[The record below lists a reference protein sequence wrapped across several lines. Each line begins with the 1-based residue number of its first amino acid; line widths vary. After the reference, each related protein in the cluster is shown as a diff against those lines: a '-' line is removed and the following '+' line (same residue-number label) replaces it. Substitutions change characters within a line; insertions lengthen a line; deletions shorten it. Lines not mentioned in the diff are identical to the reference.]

1 MTAKIREMQEQDAP
15 SLYEIGQ
22 ACGLGSWSL
31 ESYINEYNNPIARYL
46 VVEAEGLAVG
56 FAGIWCVVDEAQVMN
71 VGILGRY
78 RQKGLGTLLM
88 KALINTA
95 RAQGCSSM
103 TLEVKETNTA
113 AICLY
118 KKMGFSATS
127 IRENYYPDHVNGLMM
142 RRGDLG

>member
-1 MTAKIREMQEQDAP
+1 M
-15 SLYEIGQ
+15 
-22 ACGLGSWSL
+22 
-31 ESYINEYNNPIARYL
+31 
-46 VVEAEGLAVG
+46 VEAEGQVAG

-71 VGILGRY
+71 VGILEKY
-78 RQKGLGTLLM
+78 RQNGLGTLLM
-88 KALINTA
+88 EALLSTA
-95 RAQGCSSM
+95 RARGCSCM

-118 KKMGFSATS
+118 KKMGFSAAS

>member
-1 MTAKIREMQEQDAP
+1 MTVKIREMQEQDAP
-15 SLYEIGQ
+15 RLYEIGQ

-31 ESYINEYNNPIARYL
+31 ESYINEYNNPIAKYL
-46 VVEAEGLAVG
+46 VVEAEDQVVG

-71 VGILGRY
+71 VGILGEY
-78 RQKGLGTLLM
+78 RQNGLGTLLM
-88 KALINTA
+88 EALVNTA
-95 RAQGCSSM
+95 RVQGCSCM
-103 TLEVKETNTA
+103 TLEVKETNMA

-127 IRENYYPDHVNGLMM
+127 IRENYYPDHLNGLRM

>member
-1 MTAKIREMQEQDAP
+1 MKAKIREMQEQDAP
-15 SLYEIGQ
+15 RFYEIGQ

-31 ESYINEYNNPIARYL
+31 ESYINEYNNPIAKYL
-46 VVEAEGLAVG
+46 VVEAEGQVAG

-71 VGILGRY
+71 VGILEKY
-78 RQKGLGTLLM
+78 RQNGLGTLLM
-88 KALINTA
+88 EALLSTA
-95 RAQGCSSM
+95 RARGCSCM

-118 KKMGFSATS
+118 KKMGFSAAS

>member
-1 MTAKIREMQEQDAP
+1 MTVKIREMQEQDA
-15 SLYEIGQ
+15 SRLYEIGQ

-31 ESYINEYNNPIARYL
+31 ESYINEYNNPIAKYL
-46 VVEAEGLAVG
+46 VVEAEDQVVG

-71 VGILGRY
+71 VGILGEY
-78 RQKGLGTLLM
+78 RQNGLGTLLM
-88 KALINTA
+88 EALVNAA
-95 RAQGCSSM
+95 RVQGCSCM
-103 TLEVKETNTA
+103 TLEVKETNMA

>member
-1 MTAKIREMQEQDAP
+1 MCIRDR
-15 SLYEIGQ
+15 